1 MDFEKIKKLS
11 YIELKNIASRMY
23 LPKSKSKDE
32 CIKNIIDAFN
42 EYENYKK
49 KNIDKYTR
57 IEQLGLAGKEGIVYK
72 VVTKGKKEYAM
83 KTFKMS
89 KSSKTI
95 KLEAETQN
103 VAAKCGI
110 SPKVISVDTV
120 DNNIVME
127 LLDKTLL
134 ETIINKN
141 GKITKVVQEA
151 IIDIICELDKC
162 GIFHADPNPLNFM
175 FDKNGKLY
183 IIDFGYAKHID
194 QKLKKKLNTS
204 YPNRVYMLPGIILK
218 LREIFPDA
226 TYKTLM
232 KPLTETEKEMY
243 KIF

>member
-1 MDFEKIKKLS
+1 MDYEKIKNLS
-11 YIELKNIASRMY
+11 YTELKNIASRMY

-32 CIKNIIDAFN
+32 CIKNIIDAFK
-42 EYENYKK
+42 EYEQHKK

-57 IEQLGLAGKEGIVYK
+57 MEQLGLPGKEGIVYK

-83 KTFKMS
+83 KTFKLT

-95 KLEAETQN
+95 RLEAETQK

-127 LLDKTLL
+127 KLDKTLL
-134 ETIINKN
+134 ESIIDKN

-151 IIDIICELDKC
+151 ILDIILELDKC
-162 GIFHADPNPLNFM
+162 GIFHGDPNPLNFM
-175 FDKNGKLY
+175 FDKKGKLY

-194 QKLKKKLNTS
+194 EKLKKKLNTS
-204 YPNRVYMLPGIILK
+204 QPNRVYMLPGIILK
-218 LREIFPDA
+218 LRELFPDA
-226 TYKTLM
+226 SYKTLM
-232 KPLTETEKEMY
+232 KPLSESEKEMY